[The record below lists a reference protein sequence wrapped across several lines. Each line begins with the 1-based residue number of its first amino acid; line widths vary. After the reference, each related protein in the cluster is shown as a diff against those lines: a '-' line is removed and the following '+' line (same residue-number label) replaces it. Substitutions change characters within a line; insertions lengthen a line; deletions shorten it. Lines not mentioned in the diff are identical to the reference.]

1 MRLTASLLVL
11 IPALAFSASAGLLT
25 HWGLVSVA
33 DLVRG
38 LHRRFSRRYRLDRV
52 LGRVTSITAEQQSS
66 RRLPVPFMV
75 GLGAGL
81 ALAVAWHHPVISPW
95 WMVLGGLAGWMLVST
110 RPSLQRETL
119 RDLETLVSGVRAM
132 YIVGQSVFGPLE
144 AVAQDLPSGS
154 ELRIAVEEA
163 VRRHRAGRTVDE
175 SLGVLKGRWS
185 FLDRLILILSES
197 SLADTGSVRDAL
209 LGLEEQIQKSRNL
222 LDRARVVLTVNLLT
236 LRVLQVAN
244 LVAIVVVTVIPT
256 WHRFFAARPAMLV
269 AATLAGLL
277 GSWYFASEMR
287 RIEELI

>member
-1 MRLTASLLVL
+1 MRLTVSFLVL
-11 IPALAFSASAGLLT
+11 IPVMALSVGAGLLT
-25 HWGLVSVA
+25 NWCLVSVA
-33 DLVRG
+33 NLAQGVR
-38 LHRRFSRRYRLDRV
+38 RRLSRQYRLDRV
-52 LGRVTSITAEQQSS
+52 LGRVTGVAEQRSS
-66 RRLPVPFMV
+66 RRLPIPVPV

-95 WMVLGGLAGWMLVST
+95 WVVLGGLAGWMLVST
-110 RPSLQRETL
+110 RSSLQRETL
-119 RDLETLVSGVRAM
+119 RDLETLVSGIRAM

-144 AVAQDLPSGS
+144 AVAQDLPPGS
-154 ELRIAVEEA
+154 ELRINVEEA

-175 SLGVLKGRWS
+175 SLRVLKGRWPL
-185 FLDRLILILSES
+185 LDRLILILSES
-197 SLADTGSVRDAL
+197 SRADTGSVQDAL

-222 LDRARVVLTVNLLT
+222 QDRAKVVLTVNFLT
-236 LRVLQVAN
+236 LRVLQAAN
-244 LVAIVVVTVIPT
+244 LAAIAAVTVIPT